1 MDQFIVCAVTWTL
14 AGQKEKKMPMM
25 VKIKAS
31 TVIGTPARP
40 SRKGPQIN
48 FDAGVVTRLYSITV
62 AAMAKEL

>member
-1 MDQFIVCAVTWTL
+1 MPIV
-14 AGQKEKKMPMM
+14 

-48 FDAGVVTRLYSITV
+48 SDAGVVSLLCSITV